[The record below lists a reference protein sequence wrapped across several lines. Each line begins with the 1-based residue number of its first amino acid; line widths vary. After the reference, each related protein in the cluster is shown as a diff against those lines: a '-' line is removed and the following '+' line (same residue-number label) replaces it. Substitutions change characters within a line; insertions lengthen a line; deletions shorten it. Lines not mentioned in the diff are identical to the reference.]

1 MKNKFSLYTDI
12 ELSRKIIKDIDRG
25 VRITLGPTGKNGII
39 LNPNNTINFISS
51 GSNLIKNLDFEEH
64 SANILLKLLEQAS
77 TKTFKISGDGGT
89 TTILIACQLLTSA
102 IRFLVSGYNSVFLGN
117 GLEQLNYF
125 ILDQINQY
133 AQPVKNTQ
141 QLVGVLKTALGKTVN
156 SELFYLLKDCI
167 SQIGRDGLILVE
179 ENICEKNELD
189 IVQGIELDRG
199 FASTYFVNDLQ
210 NFEVRYEKPY
220 ILVSQCPIN
229 SLNQIRQVIEHIK
242 ETKRPLV
249 IVADEISSDII
260 STLVLNTIQKKLEVV
275 VVKYSSI
282 KFLKTGI
289 LEDLSTLTYS
299 NLIDAETNKDTL
311 IFNISDLGQAE
322 KVIVTKSKSTFII
335 SKFSKVMAKR
345 KINELNRELVNCE
358 TEYEKD
364 IFKTRIARLSG
375 NIAKVKIA
383 LSNQYEIDEQRQ
395 RIESAVNT
403 IRSSL
408 EEGILPGGGAFY
420 LYLQNEIPSWSMANL
435 IGDEVFA
442 SQIVCEAL
450 NRPFKELAINTNT
463 PYYNISQ
470 EIIKKG
476 YPFSFNLLEQKYV
489 NTLTEGLLDS
499 AKTVRAILWNAL
511 SLVSIII
518 TSD

>member
-1 MKNKFSLYTDI
+1 MI
-12 ELSRKIIKDIDRG
+12 
-25 VRITLGPTGKNGII
+25 
-39 LNPNNTINFISS
+39 
-51 GSNLIKNLDFEEH
+51 
-64 SANILLKLLEQAS
+64 
-77 TKTFKISGDGGT
+77 
-89 TTILIACQLLTSA
+89 
-102 IRFLVSGYNSVFLGN
+102 
-117 GLEQLNYF
+117 
-125 ILDQINQY
+125 
-133 AQPVKNTQ
+133 
-141 QLVGVLKTALGKTVN
+141 
-156 SELFYLLKDCI
+156 
-167 SQIGRDGLILVE
+167 
-179 ENICEKNELD
+179 
-189 IVQGIELDRG
+189 
-199 FASTYFVNDLQ
+199 
-210 NFEVRYEKPY
+210 
-220 ILVSQCPIN
+220 
-229 SLNQIRQVIEHIK
+229 
-242 ETKRPLV
+242 
-249 IVADEISSDII
+249 
-260 STLVLNTIQKKLEVV
+260 
-275 VVKYSSI
+275 
-282 KFLKTGI
+282 
-289 LEDLSTLTYS
+289 
-299 NLIDAETNKDTL
+299 
-311 IFNISDLGQAE
+311 
-322 KVIVTKSKSTFII
+322 
-335 SKFSKVMAKR
+335 
-345 KINELNRELVNCE
+345 

-383 LSNQYEIDEQRQ
+383 LSNQYEIGEQRQ